1 MPKKNDTSPAPKR
14 KAGRP
19 RTDGLTLK
27 QWAEIKE
34 RREAGISVSDLAE
47 AYKVDA
53 DIIAKRAMRERWTIS
68 HAEAVRRVADV
79 TAARLT
85 GLEPAPGPE
94 AATDPMAVA
103 IEAKVAVVLRHRT
116 LIGRLRG
123 VVHDLMEIAEHQ
135 VGALR
140 SGIEEAPESERGLK
154 SLTCLP
160 ASSAVA
166 DKLATLTKTT
176 MQLVSMEREA
186 FGISASDTGAR
197 EETYEER
204 LKRLLEKAEA
214 AK

>member
-1 MPKKNDTSPAPKR
+1 MPKKNDTPAPKR

-47 AYKVDA
+47 AYRVDA

-123 VVHDLMEIAEHQ
+123 VVHDLMEITEHQ
-135 VGALR
+135 VAAVR
-140 SGIEEAPESERGLK
+140 EQIEGAPEGERGLQA
-154 SLTCLP
+154 LTRLP
-160 ASSAVA
+160 VSSAIT
-166 DKLATLTKTT
+166 DKLSTLTKTT
-176 MQLVSMEREA
+176 QQLVSMEREA